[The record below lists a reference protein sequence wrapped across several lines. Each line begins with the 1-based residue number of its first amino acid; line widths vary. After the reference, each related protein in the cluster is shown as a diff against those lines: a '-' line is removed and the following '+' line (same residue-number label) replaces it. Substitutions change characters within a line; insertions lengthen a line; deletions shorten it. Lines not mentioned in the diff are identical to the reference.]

1 MGNQFNTRYLK
12 KHKIAFIAAAVLIV
26 VLFAALIVAR
36 SNKVKQNGQET
47 AIAEQETEAAGQEQP
62 EQGLVEKQ
70 ETATEYET
78 AGQGQ
83 PEQAV
88 SGEQSE
94 ADREQ
99 LAAMDAYLDGAD
111 RTVMES
117 QESLAR
123 AGLMQAETQQML
135 SDFSERISGMEDS
148 LLCVE
153 NLIDRHAGS
162 LADQSGEMAASIS
175 ELAADGQDTI
185 SQVRSLSSS
194 VTSLLSD
201 IKTSGA
207 ENFASAS
214 EKLSGLQQALSEAEK
229 STKEYHDSLT
239 KTINL
244 LQKEGAE
251 EHKELIQALDDARK
265 ETAGVLEKG
274 FSGLESQME
283 QEYGGLMEKMGTIHD
298 QITSTRKD
306 ISGLMKMIEE
316 SGEEGQ
322 EEIRKAFV
330 SVTESLGQI
339 RADYADACQEISVLI
354 KTLEL
359 YKIGRIKLVMCNYS
373 QYSSRYD
380 LLLKGEVPNVF
391 NPEFAGGSLMDI
403 NFYNVYLNVALFG
416 KPQKAVYYSN
426 IYRNLVDTSGILIMQ
441 YEGFVSESA
450 GAKDTWGVNSVQIQ
464 GEDGYIYIKDGSN
477 GIAEVR
483 VVTREKEEVFNEQDN
498 PDRWF
503 YEVQNMTKMI
513 LENDHDSN
521 DEKIR
526 TMLDVMEVIESSRK
540 AVGIMFQGDCNKD

>member
-1 MGNQFNTRYLK
+1 MGTIGSGIIVHSILDAVRVTDGIVCTAAYFRTRENGQILAEKYGIPAVYTNIDEMLRDENVNFVY
-12 KHKIAFIAAAVLIV
+12 IASPNSLHYEQAKQA
-26 VLFAALIVAR
+26 LFAGKNVIC
-36 SNKVKQNGQET
+36 
-47 AIAEQETEAAGQEQP
+47 
-62 EQGLVEKQ
+62 EK
-70 ETATEYET
+70 
-78 AGQGQ
+78 
-83 PEQAV
+83 PFC
-88 SGEQSE
+88 S
-94 ADREQ
+94 
-99 LAAMDAYLDGAD
+99 
-111 RTVMES
+111 RTD
-117 QESLAR
+117 
-123 AGLMQAETQQML
+123 QAE
-135 SDFSERISGMEDS
+135 
-148 LLCVE
+148 
-153 NLIDRHAGS
+153 
-162 LADQSGEMAASIS
+162 
-175 ELAADGQDTI
+175 ELAAIAKQHGLFLVDAVPTAF
-185 SQVRSLSSS
+185 LP
-194 VTSLLSD
+194 
-201 IKTSGA
+201 
-207 ENFASAS
+207 NFGIL
-214 EKLSGLQQALSEAEK
+214 K
-229 STKEYHDSLT
+229 
-239 KTINL
+239 
-244 LQKEGAE
+244 
-251 EHKELIQALDDARK
+251 R
-265 ETAGVLEKG
+265 
-274 FSGLESQME
+274 
-283 QEYGGLMEKMGTIHD
+283 
-298 QITSTRKD
+298 
-306 ISGLMKMIEE
+306 
-316 SGEEGQ
+316 
-322 EEIRKAFV
+322 
-330 SVTESLGQI
+330 
-339 RADYADACQEISVLI
+339 
-354 KTLEL
+354 EL